1 MTNSSSSRPSGIVRF
16 GDRANVRW
24 NRQLQAAAWIALV
37 LLLPLMYGWSLAF
50 ADSQAAVAVPE
61 KVAPDTS
68 AQEIQ
73 HNGRQLIHQAYELT
87 KVAQQIDEYEQII
100 DICKQAML
108 EDLPKDHLK
117 YTKRLMSWAHNK
129 RGEVRTDEASEVAA
143 EGDTE
148 RATEFDRLAMEDFET
163 SILLDNTRWKAYHN
177 RGINF
182 AVRGDYEKAMEDFE
196 KTSEL
201 NPRYVNAWFN
211 LGEIH
216 YDTGNF
222 EQAIEKYNE
231 VIRLRPDDTEAHRG
245 RANSYH
251 SLRLYRKALA
261 DFDEAITLEPG
272 SAVMHAERAD
282 VHGRLG
288 NWAKAAA
295 DYRQAIELDNELGR
309 AYQGAAWIMATCP
322 VDRFRD
328 TDRALQA
335 ATRAIELDGDQDYR
349 YLDTMAAAQAAN
361 GNYEDAMSHMEKA
374 IDVAPESEREQLESR
389 RTLYESE
396 KPFRQAFRLKRATRR

>member
-24 NRQLQAAAWIALV
+24 DRQLQAATWIALV

-108 EDLPKDHLK
+108 EDLPIDHLK

-231 VIRLRPDDTEAHRG
+231 VIRLRPDDTEAYRG

-322 VDRFRD
+322 
-328 TDRALQA
+328 
-335 ATRAIELDGDQDYR
+335 
-349 YLDTMAAAQAAN
+349 
-361 GNYEDAMSHMEKA
+361 
-374 IDVAPESEREQLESR
+374 R
-389 RTLYESE
+389 RSVS
-396 KPFRQAFRLKRATRR
+396 